1 MRHVVWLV
9 CASLLLAAQ
18 AFGQPAQNE
27 AASFPTKAVR
37 IIVPFPPGGGTEA
50 LARLIA
56 EKLTERW
63 GQQVVIDNR
72 GGAGGT
78 IGSYLA
84 AKSPPDGYTLL
95 IGLNGTH
102 GMAQSL
108 YRKIPY
114 DTTKDFTPITMLAI
128 GPNILTIHPS
138 VPAKS
143 VKEFVA
149 LARAK
154 PGQLN
159 FGSPGTGTPP
169 HLQLEVFNLMAGTK
183 IAHVPYKG
191 GGPANIALLSGE
203 VQGAFTA
210 VTVGLPFIKAGK
222 LHGLALTGAKR
233 PGSAL
238 LSKFPTI
245 AESGVPGYDE
255 NTWYGMFAPSGLP
268 PALLAKINADLVKV
282 LHAPDIKEYFANQ
295 GQEMVGD
302 SPEQFGNTV
311 RSEVAKWAKVIKQI
325 GLQID

>member
-1 MRHVVWLV
+1 MRQSVV
-9 CASLLLAAQ
+9 LLASTLICGH

-27 AASFPTKAVR
+27 MVNFPTKPVR

-50 LARLIA
+50 LARLVA

-84 AKSPPDGYTLL
+84 AKAPPDGYTLL

-114 DTTKDFTPITMLAI
+114 DTIKDFTPITMLAI

-143 VKEFVA
+143 VTEFVA

-210 VTVGLPFIKAGK
+210 VTVGLPFIEAGK
-222 LHGLALTGAKR
+222 LRGLALTGAKR
-233 PGSAL
+233 PEAAL
-238 LSKFPTI
+238 LSAYPTI

-255 NTWYGMFAPSGLP
+255 NTWYGMFAPPDLP
-268 PALLAKINADLVKV
+268 RALLAKINADLVNV
-282 LHAPDIKEYFANQ
+282 LLSPNIREYFARQ

-302 SPEQFGNTV
+302 TPEHFATTV
-311 RSEVAKWAKVIKQI
+311 RAEVAKWAKVIKQVGI
-325 GLQID
+325 QID